1 MNFSFGSLVCLSA
14 LCLGTGFIGGT
25 LFQRLASPALID
37 ERLPQDLKNYLG
49 YLGETFLLS
58 DKQYDDLILLLFHY
72 DKQRQSLLSDSFH
85 LIESDLTE
93 LDKRFYTLLHSR
105 ILDLA
110 QRKKFNDLKKGEP
123 LFSSQVTR

>member
-1 MNFSFGSLVCLSA
+1 MNFSFGSLLCLSA

-25 LFQRLASPALID
+25 LFQRLASPALVD
-37 ERLPQDLKNYLG
+37 ERLPQDLKNYLE
-49 YLGETFLLS
+49 YLEETFLLS
-58 DKQYDDLILLLFHY
+58 DKQYGDLTLLLFHY

-85 LIESDLTE
+85 LIESDLAE

-105 ILDLA
+105 ILDIA
-110 QRKKFNDLKKGEP
+110 ERKKFNDLKKGES